1 MGVIKGKVDESQSA
15 AKEAADAENEVKAV
29 KDKAAA
35 VVKEAA
41 SKAEAEVAKKAV
53 EVATETKKKVK
64 EEVAAKTGS
73 VVNEF
78 INVAKSVVEKLRK
91 NKAMIAKISVEE
103 DSISMESKK
112 AKESATSIAIP

>member
-1 MGVIKGKVDESQSA
+1 MGEEAKADAVIKGKVDESQSA
-15 AKEAADAENEVKAV
+15 A
-29 KDKAAA
+29 
-35 VVKEAA
+35 KEAA

-64 EEVAAKTGS
+64 EEVAAKTSS

-78 INVAKSVVEKLRK
+78 ISVAKSVVEKLRK
-91 NKAMIAKISVEE
+91 NKAMISKISVEE

-112 AKESATSIAIP
+112 AKESAASIATP